1 MGFHIRLSW
10 NLNIVSKKKIN
21 NNTIFFKIGNFF
33 CATQA
38 TYVHIYLEFPVRD
51 LSSCLGDI
59 SVPFKLDNKTSF
71 IMVRSSYEINSNNT
85 IR

>member
-1 MGFHIRLSW
+1 MRRCVETWYGLSHQTELESKHPVKKYKIIQYF
-10 NLNIVSKKKIN
+10 LNW
-21 NNTIFFKIGNFF
+21 
-33 CATQA
+33 QL
-38 TYVHIYLEFPVRD
+38 YLESPVRD

-59 SVPFKLDNKTSF
+59 SVPLQLDNKTSF